1 MNELVPSNLSIPAHL
16 ANRVNASDRSAL
28 TQDLLA
34 GTSTGSPPRISIRAG
49 RFRIVE
55 GGAETVLQETELSVM
70 ILKSNPALIKTFF
83 SGAYDPNAS
92 DQAPNCFSYDG
103 IRPNPAATSPQ
114 SDSCASC
121 PQAAWGSKISPTGAK
136 IKACSDSKRMAVV
149 AATDPGGKAYQLS
162 VPAASLRPFGEYVQL
177 LAQRGID
184 IDLVKTIVYFDL
196 QADFPR
202 LLFRYGGWIT
212 EEEAAAMAHKMEAD
226 SAELDSLVGLG
237 VATAPVSPPV
247 APALPATTGV
257 VAQPAAPAPVPA
269 AQPAAVPP
277 APAEVPSP
285 APAAPQAPEPSP
297 FAAQPVTAPEP
308 QPVVQHPAPEPAAA
322 PVEEASADALASEIE
337 AMVAGLDSD
346 D

>member
-55 GGAETVLQETELSVM
+55 GGAETVLPETELSVM

-92 DQAPNCFSYDG
+92 DQAPSCFSYDG

-212 EEEAAAMAHKMEAD
+212 EEEAAAMAHKMGAD
-226 SAELDSLVGLG
+226 SAELDSLVGLD
-237 VATAPVSPPV
+237 VATLVSIV
-247 APALPATTGV
+247 SALPETTGI

-269 AQPAAVPP
+269 AQPAA
-277 APAEVPSP
+277 VPSP

>member
-34 GTSTGSPPRISIRAG
+34 GTSTGSLPRISIRAG

-92 DQAPNCFSYDG
+92 EQAPSCFSYDG
-103 IRPNPAATSPQ
+103 IRPNPAATNPQ
-114 SDSCASC
+114 SDSCAGC

-184 IDLVKTIVYFDL
+184 IDLVKTVVYFDL

-226 SAELDSLVGLG
+226 SAELDNLVGLG
-237 VATAPVSPPV
+237 AAGVTTAATSSPVV
-247 APALPATTGV
+247 PALPATTGSIP
-257 VAQPAAPAPVPA
+257 QPVTPAPWEEESGA
-269 AQPAAVPP
+269 AASQT
-277 APAEVPSP
+277 
-285 APAAPQAPEPSP
+285 PEPSP
-297 FAAQPVTAPEP
+297 FATQPITAPEP
-308 QPVVQHPAPEPAAA
+308 QPVVQHPAPAPAPA
-322 PVEEASADALASEIE
+322 PVEEASADVLASEIE
-337 AMVAGLDSD
+337 AMVSGLASD